1 MEDACHAG
9 QKNYDHLEVGEW
21 PTRLQRATTKEMEH
35 YKSGN
40 YYWSS
45 VLPYGEGAKLVLWLT
60 CGNAV
65 PTAKTV
71 APGRFYKISGQIR
84 SGRSTMFFA
93 SSLDKSIFLGE
104 ILGTTEPGHKAMA
117 LNKNPLVIHDFL
129 VFRCQ

>member
-45 VLPYGEGAKLVLWLT
+45 VLPYGEGAKLTSTAGRRRVRVTFRPPRGPIDSLNASCMPVGGGALADLRKRGAHGENGSAWQVL
-60 CGNAV
+60 
-65 PTAKTV
+65 
-71 APGRFYKISGQIR
+71 
-84 SGRSTMFFA
+84 
-93 SSLDKSIFLGE
+93 
-104 ILGTTEPGHKAMA
+104 
-117 LNKNPLVIHDFL
+117 
-129 VFRCQ
+129 